1 MMVNDKDKVIEY
13 ELQIGDLL
21 RTIDERLSEFENGE
35 DLSEFEQGRW
45 CAYTEIM
52 EMIRTRHGMILEVLA
67 EE

>member
-45 CAYTEIM
+45 CTYTEIM
-52 EMIRTRHGMILEVLA
+52 EMIRTRHGMILEVLT